1 MRAHLTDDVDAFL
14 AATGEFLAARPVEHN
29 LMLSLAHQARDEPRP
44 SRWAWVTDI
53 GGAVAGALIQA
64 PATFVATVTPMPAE
78 ATRALVEPLV
88 EAAPEL
94 PGVNGEAATAA
105 RFAGAWA
112 SERQVPAHPR
122 EGQRLY
128 RLGRL
133 TVPDRVPGGLRRAV
147 ANDVDR
153 LVAWREAFADET
165 GMERPAGIDWP
176 AMIARRVREGRFWV
190 WEADGAPVS
199 MAFATPPAAGAS
211 RIGAVYTPPD
221 LRGRGYA
228 GACVGHLSAALR
240 DSGAPDCLLYTQL
253 SNPTSN
259 RIYQRLGYEPVAEV
273 LSYRFGGAS

>member
-122 EGQRLY
+122 EG
-128 RLGRL
+128 
-133 TVPDRVPGGLRRAV
+133 
-147 ANDVDR
+147 
-153 LVAWREAFADET
+153 
-165 GMERPAGIDWP
+165 
-176 AMIARRVREGRFWV
+176 
-190 WEADGAPVS
+190 
-199 MAFATPPAAGAS
+199 
-211 RIGAVYTPPD
+211 
-221 LRGRGYA
+221 
-228 GACVGHLSAALR
+228 
-240 DSGAPDCLLYTQL
+240 
-253 SNPTSN
+253 
-259 RIYQRLGYEPVAEV
+259 
-273 LSYRFGGAS
+273 